1 MNNSEIQGAL
11 FTRPT
16 KTNKAKTTTHKNKNV
31 SNTANSP
38 IRLLK
43 LIHGSMPTLW
53 F

>member
-16 KTNKAKTTTHKNKNV
+16 KTNKAKTTTHKKKNV
-31 SNTANSP
+31 SNTDP
-38 IRLLK
+38 KIL
-43 LIHGSMPTLW
+43 